1 VLAALH
7 SNTAACQLK
16 LEQWREAS
24 RSASDSLK
32 LEPGSTK
39 AYFRRGTARR
49 GMGPE
54 YRKLAEADFAQS
66 AKLDPSN
73 KAARDA
79 LASLRG
85 EKKWF
90 GKSLATQ
97 LEQGSA
103 KADSAPSKASAA
115 PRGAGEKEYPH
126 LT

>member
-1 VLAALH
+1 MLAALH

-24 RSASDSLK
+24 RSASDSIK

-90 GKSLATQ
+90 GKSLASQ